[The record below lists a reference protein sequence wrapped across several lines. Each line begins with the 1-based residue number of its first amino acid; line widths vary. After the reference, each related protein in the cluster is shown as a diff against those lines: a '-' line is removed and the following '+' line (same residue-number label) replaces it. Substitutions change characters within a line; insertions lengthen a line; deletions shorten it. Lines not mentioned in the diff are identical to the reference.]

1 MNALLTDLYELNM
14 VASYLRRGME
24 GAATFSLFVRR
35 LPATRGFI
43 VAAGIESSLD
53 FLEQLHFEEDDL
65 HYLRE
70 VLGFRPADV
79 EAFRRFR
86 FTGDVWAI
94 PEGRIALAGEPLL
107 EVTAPLPEAQL
118 VETFLLNR
126 VTFESTIAS
135 KAARCVIAAA
145 GRDCV
150 DFSFR
155 RTQGIEAG
163 IDVSRLSAMVGF
175 AATSNVEAAR
185 RYGLTAAGTMAH
197 SYIEAF
203 RNEAEAF
210 RAFAEDFPGRV
221 TFLVDTYDTITGVR
235 NAIAVMKE
243 LELGLEG
250 RLGIRLD
257 SGDVAKLSVKARR
270 MLDQAGLGNVRIF
283 ASGSLNELAIDDL
296 VRGGAPI
303 DAFGVGTQMGV
314 SADYPYLDTAYKM
327 VLYQGRPVMKLSRD
341 KISAPGRK
349 QVFRRSKP
357 FSDVLGLRDEPVPSG
372 RHRLLEPLMKSGRR
386 IAGRQ
391 HWSRSLELFQSGL
404 ASLPAGAKDIR
415 APKPPTMRSTEALR
429 KLTADTRRKL
439 IPSPAGGGRGRGS
452 VRSD

>member
-1 MNALLTDLYELNM
+1 MVTTILIGMNALLTDLYELNM
-14 VASYLRRGME
+14 VASYLRRGMQ

-43 VAAGIESSLD
+43 VAAGVESSLD
-53 FLEQLHFEEDDL
+53 FLEQLRFEEDDL
-65 HYLRE
+65 RYLRE
-70 VLGFRPADV
+70 VLDFRPADV
-79 EAFRRFR
+79 EAFKRFR

-185 RYGLTAAGTMAH
+185 RYGLMAAGTMAH

-203 RNEAEAF
+203 RSEAEAF

-221 TFLVDTYDTITGVR
+221 TFLVDTYDTVTGVR

-250 RLGIRLD
+250 RFGIRLD
-257 SGDVAKLSVKARR
+257 SGHLAQLSLKARR
-270 MLDQAGLGNVRIF
+270 MLDQAGLKHVRIF
-283 ASGSLNELAIDDL
+283 ASGSLNEIAIDDL

-327 VLYQGRPVMKLSRD
+327 VMYEGRPVMKLSRD

-349 QVFRRSKP
+349 QVFRRSQP

-372 RHRLLEPLMKSGRR
+372 RQRLLEPLMKNGKRT
-386 IAGRQ
+386 AGRQ
-391 HWSRSLELFQSGL
+391 RWPRSLELFQSDL
-404 ASLPAGAKDIR
+404 PSLPAGARSIR
-415 APKPPTMRSTEALR
+415 APMPPTARSTEALR
-429 KLTADTRRKL
+429 NLTADTRRKL
-439 IPSPAGGGRGRGS
+439 ARSPAG
-452 VRSD
+452 

>member
-1 MNALLTDLYELNM
+1 MVTTILSDVNALLADLYELNM
-14 VASYLRRGME
+14 VASYLRRGMD

-35 LPATRGFI
+35 LPATRGFS
-43 VAAGIESSLD
+43 VAAGVESCLD
-53 FLEQLHFEEDDL
+53 FLEQLRFEEDDL
-65 HYLRE
+65 RYLGE
-70 VLGFRPADV
+70 VVGFAPADID
-79 EAFRRFR
+79 AFRRFR

-145 GRDCV
+145 GRDTV

-163 IDVSRLSAMVGF
+163 IDVARLSAMVGF

-197 SYIEAF
+197 SYVEAF
-203 RNEAEAF
+203 RSELQAF
-210 RAFAEDFPGRV
+210 RAFAEDFPARV

-235 NAIAVMKE
+235 NAIAVIRE
-243 LELGLEG
+243 LELEG

-257 SGDVAKLSVKARR
+257 SGDLAQLSIKARR
-270 MLDQAGLGNVRIF
+270 LLDQAGLKGVRIF

-327 VLYQGRPVMKLSRD
+327 VLYEGRPIMKLSRD
-341 KISAPGRK
+341 KVSAPGRK
-349 QVFRRSKP
+349 QVFRRGKP
-357 FSDVLGLRDEPVPSG
+357 FSDVLALRDEPVPSG
-372 RHRLLEPLMKSGRR
+372 RRRLLEPLMRSGRR
-386 IAGRQ
+386 TAGRQ
-391 HWSRSLELFQSGL
+391 PWSRSLELFQSDL
-404 ASLPAGAKDIR
+404 ALLPAIAKDIR
-415 APKPPTMRSTEALR
+415 APKPPKVRSTEALR
-429 KLTADTRRKL
+429 KLTADTRKEL
-439 IPSPAGGGRGRGS
+439 IPSPAGGG
-452 VRSD
+452 